1 MKRKWDDDNAA
12 GKNPY
17 QSISSIRELDPDP
30 DLRNE
35 IRCRFHSSSTRCFF
49 CWVGWSA
56 LIRLDR
62 VDHVGIFTMNDPPGE
77 ASHGTPLIN
86 KTGEIEYTGITPI
99 PISVKWHSFNQSS
112 PPLSLSLA
120 STFTYLLAS
129 VVDFAPSAPPFN
141 KQFSGC
147 SLLNEAIGTA
157 ALIALSQWERSYRGR
172 APIRALT
179 NPSLASST
187 GWLHTAFC
195 LTMAFRKQD
204 PSFYHSIERTSHT
217 ESFN

>member
-1 MKRKWDDDNAA
+1 MPALNAD
-12 GKNPY
+12 
-17 QSISSIRELDPDP
+17 SSRVISSSEFVCLL
-30 DLRNE
+30 LR
-35 IRCRFHSSSTRCFF
+35 
-49 CWVGWSA
+49 VGWSA

-120 STFTYLLAS
+120 SSHTFWPQSLTLPLPLLHLTS
-129 VVDFAPSAPPFN
+129 NLVAP
-141 KQFSGC
+141 
-147 SLLNEAIGTA
+147 
-157 ALIALSQWERSYRGR
+157 ERSYWDSGFDSAFSMREIT
-172 APIRALT
+172 PMRALT

-195 LTMAFRKQD
+195 LTMVFRKQD
-204 PSFYHSIERTSHT
+204 PSLYHSIERTSHT